1 MEKTACGRC
10 FEWRLLFFSFVH
22 SVVSGQPGPGCISS
36 GRRGGGFPQTDSG
49 KTRGWGQEEST
60 ARPAGHGGVGGP
72 GGRSVRAG
80 AGARAAARGWAIVLL
95 RLRLFIC
102 EVGFILFTHWSRFF
116 LIQVSSSQRHI
127 GLPAPGR
134 PARPP
139 CPLRAASELWPRGF
153 SALRA
158 VPDQALPVPSWLLVR
173 INRVHPTGSLNFQFQ
188 KEELESS
195 LFSEDVS
202 NNSGRTQVCVY
213 HLWPLSG

>member
-1 MEKTACGRC
+1 MAATFFFFCSLGGFWPAGTRLYRFWEKRRG
-10 FEWRLLFFSFVH
+10 
-22 SVVSGQPGPGCISS
+22 ISS
-36 GRRGGGFPQTDSG
+36 NGFWKNTRLGAGGKHGQAGR
-49 KTRGWGQEEST
+49 TRGCR
-60 ARPAGHGGVGGP
+60 RPQREVCAG
-72 GGRSVRAG
+72 RAG
-80 AGARAAARGWAIVLL
+80 ACAAARGWAIVFL

-102 EVGFILFTHWSRFF
+102 KVGFILFTHWSGFF

-134 PARPP
+134 PAHPP

-173 INRVHPTGSLNFQFQ
+173 INRVHPTGSLNFQFR

-195 LFSEDVS
+195 LFSQEVS

>member
-1 MEKTACGRC
+1 MNAGY
-10 FEWRLLFFSFVH
+10 FFFLLFTRWFLASRDLAV
-22 SVVSGQPGPGCISS
+22 SVLGEEEGISS
-36 GRRGGGFPQTDSG
+36 NGFWKNTRLGAGGEHGQAGR
-49 KTRGWGQEEST
+49 TRGCR
-60 ARPAGHGGVGGP
+60 RPQREVCAG
-72 GGRSVRAG
+72 RAG
-80 AGARAAARGWAIVLL
+80 ACAAARGWAIVFL

-102 EVGFILFTHWSRFF
+102 KVGFILFTHWSGFF

-134 PARPP
+134 PAHPP

-173 INRVHPTGSLNFQFQ
+173 INRVHPTGSLNFQFR

-195 LFSEDVS
+195 LFSQDVS

>member
-1 MEKTACGRC
+1 MPATFFFFCSLGGFWPAGIWLYQFWEK
-10 FEWRLLFFSFVH
+10 
-22 SVVSGQPGPGCISS
+22 
-36 GRRGGGFPQTDSG
+36 RRGFPQTDSG
-49 KTRGWGQEEST
+49 KTRGWGREEST
-60 ARPAGHGGVGGP
+60 ARPAGHGGRRRPQREVCA
-72 GGRSVRAG
+72 GR
-80 AGARAAARGWAIVLL
+80 AGARAAARGWAIVFL

-102 EVGFILFTHWSRFF
+102 KVGFILFTHWSGFF

-127 GLPAPGR
+127 GLPAAGR
-134 PARPP
+134 PAHPP

-173 INRVHPTGSLNFQFQ
+173 INRVHPTGSLNFQFR

-195 LFSEDVS
+195 LFSQEVS
-202 NNSGRTQVCVY
+202 NNSGCTQVCVY